1 MSTRMI
7 VEFPDGQQI
16 LFGGTG
22 SGTGLS
28 EVGVEEEIAKRT
40 EAAFKSGIGAIGKL
54 VTTLEESVD
63 AMPKRPDKIEM
74 EFGATL
80 SADCKLWIVSGKG
93 DYAFKVKLSGRGSLP
108 PPSLE
113 KAARFSGSRENFPRP
128 GRHFF
133 KNAAPTLPTV
143 CRLAM

>member
-1 MSTRMI
+1 MATRMI
-7 VEFPDGQQI
+7 VQFPDGQQI

-28 EVGVEEEIAKRT
+28 EVGMEEEIAKRT

-54 VTTLEESVD
+54 VTTLEDSVR
-63 AMPKRPDKIEM
+63 AMPKRPDRIEM

-93 DYAFKVKLSGRGSLP
+93 DYAFKVKLSWDRKS
-108 PPSLE
+108 SATE
-113 KAARFSGSRENFPRP
+113 
-128 GRHFF
+128 
-133 KNAAPTLPTV
+133 
-143 CRLAM
+143 C

>member
-1 MSTRMI
+1 MI

-16 LFGGTG
+16 LFGGSG

-28 EVGVEEEIAKRT
+28 EVGMAEDIARAT

-54 VTTLEESVD
+54 EESIG
-63 AMPKRPDKIEM
+63 AMPKRPGKIEM

-93 DYAFKVKLSGRGSLP
+93 NYAFKVKLSWERNS
-108 PPSLE
+108 S
-113 KAARFSGSRENFPRP
+113 AAAS
-128 GRHFF
+128 
-133 KNAAPTLPTV
+133 
-143 CRLAM
+143 

>member
-1 MSTRMI
+1 MPTRMI

-28 EVGVEEEIAKRT
+28 EVGVGEEIAKAT
-40 EAAFKSGIGAIGKL
+40 GAAFKSGLGAIGKL

-63 AMPKRPDKIEM
+63 AMEKRPDKIEM

-80 SADCKLWIVSGKG
+80 SADCKLWVVSGKG
-93 DYAFKVKLSGRGSLP
+93 DYALKVKLAWERKSS
-108 PPSLE
+108 STE
-113 KAARFSGSRENFPRP
+113 
-128 GRHFF
+128 
-133 KNAAPTLPTV
+133 
-143 CRLAM
+143 C

>member
-1 MSTRMI
+1 MSAQMI
-7 VEFPDGQQI
+7 VEFQDGQQI
-16 LFGGTG
+16 LFGGTD

-40 EAAFKSGIGAIGKL
+40 EAAFRSGIGAIGKL
-54 VTTLEESVD
+54 MTTLEESVG

-93 DYAFKVKLSGRGSLP
+93 DYAIKVKLSW
-108 PPSLE
+108 E
-113 KAARFSGSRENFPRP
+113 
-128 GRHFF
+128 
-133 KNAAPTLPTV
+133 
-143 CRLAM
+143 

>member
-1 MSTRMI
+1 MI

-16 LFGGTG
+16 LFGGSG

-28 EVGVEEEIAKRT
+28 EVGMAEDIARAT

-54 VTTLEESVD
+54 VTTLEESIG
-63 AMPKRPDKIEM
+63 AMPKRPGKIEM

-93 DYAFKVKLSGRGSLP
+93 DYAFKVKLSWERNS
-108 PPSLE
+108 S
-113 KAARFSGSRENFPRP
+113 AAAS
-128 GRHFF
+128 
-133 KNAAPTLPTV
+133 
-143 CRLAM
+143 